1 MKYRR
6 SSEKRNFGEEKNS
19 TTTLNKVEAEFNEIL
34 NYVESVDDEALVS
47 DEKYW
52 KVTPLLGPPSSF
64 ACEIEF
70 DLIRGVALVRWLR
83 DAIHVW
89 EVVSSNPGTG
99 Y

>member
-52 KVTPLLGPPSSF
+52 KVTPLLGPPLLV
-64 ACEIEF
+64 CMRDRVWF
-70 DLIRGVALVRWLR
+70 DKGG
-83 DAIHVW
+83 
-89 EVVSSNPGTG
+89 SPG
-99 Y
+99 